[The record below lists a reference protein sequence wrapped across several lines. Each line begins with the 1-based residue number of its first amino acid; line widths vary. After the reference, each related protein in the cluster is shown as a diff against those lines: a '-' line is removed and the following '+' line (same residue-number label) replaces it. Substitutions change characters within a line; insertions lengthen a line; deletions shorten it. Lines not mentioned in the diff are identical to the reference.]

1 LARNEYLAFTIP
13 LVTVLVFG
21 LVWYYFLIIGALQFN
36 AINTIPILSSIIQG
50 MSALLS
56 VAIAMIIFRVQSLEN
71 RNQSLEQT
79 TLNYITQLSDFV
91 YAKWTTSIEEHIES
105 GVITK
110 RYLEKRKGKFE
121 AINLKDQELEE
132 DRANQQESLIESLS
146 LHRATKRKIS
156 RLKVGALISTIILM
170 LPIIFSLLLLM
181 VADSLGGIV
190 NYLWVSAMVILCV
203 LGISLLI
210 ASVADST
217 VSD

>member
-1 LARNEYLAFTIP
+1 
-13 LVTVLVFG
+13 
-21 LVWYYFLIIGALQFN
+21 
-36 AINTIPILSSIIQG
+36 
-50 MSALLS
+50 
-56 VAIAMIIFRVQSLEN
+56 MIIFRVQSLEN

-91 YAKWTTSIEEHIES
+91 YAKWTSSIEEHIES
-105 GVITK
+105 GVITE
-110 RYLEKRKGKFE
+110 RYLKKRIGKLGT
-121 AINLKDQELEE
+121 INLTNQELEQ
-132 DRANQQESLIESLS
+132 DRTNQQESLTESLS

-156 RLKVGALISTIILM
+156 RLKVSALISTIILM

-181 VADSLGGIV
+181 VADSLGVTI
-190 NYLWVSAMVILCV
+190 NYLWVSAMVYLCV